1 MPQKQKGMAEQI
13 TRDTE
18 ALKLFFTEDIFLVP
32 NEVFPVREETPVSG
46 VLKKSEPA
54 AATAKQ
60 VETIDY
66 SYIGQNTRRILIM
79 VKGEEY
85 PESIGTGVVLLWNI
99 VKAIKLDPNDVAVF
113 NYSAY
118 PNLKFEEL
126 QAYFQ
131 PQLLISFGVE
141 SSALNLDSQPLQV
154 LVNLEKTNAIFSLT
168 LQGLDEDLNS
178 KKLLWKSLQ
187 QLTLS

>member
-32 NEVFPVREETPVSG
+32 NEVFPAETKHQASDAPIVQEPPVAIQKQTEKTNYHFIG
-46 VLKKSEPA
+46 KN
-54 AATAKQ
+54 AKH
-60 VETIDY
+60 
-66 SYIGQNTRRILIM
+66 ILIL

-85 PESIGTGVVLLWNI
+85 PESIGTGAALLWNI
-99 VKAIKLDPNDVAVF
+99 VKAIKLDPNDVAVL
-113 NYSAY
+113 NYSNY
-118 PNLKFEEL
+118 PNLQFDEL

-141 SSALNLDSQPLQV
+141 SAALNLGSQPLQV
-154 LVNLEKTNAIFSLT
+154 LVNLEKMNAIFSLT
-168 LQGLDEDLNS
+168 LRGLDEDINS

-187 QLTLS
+187 QLNLS

>member
-1 MPQKQKGMAEQI
+1 MPPKQKGMAEQI

-18 ALKLFFTEDIFLVP
+18 ALKLFFTEDIFLIP
-32 NEVFPVREETPVSG
+32 NEVFPTKEE
-46 VLKKSEPA
+46 EPA
-54 AATAKQ
+54 AAAKQ
-60 VETIDY
+60 VEKIKY
-66 SYIGQNTRRILIM
+66 SFIGQNARRILIM

-85 PESIGTGVVLLWNI
+85 PESTNTGVALLWNI

-118 PNLKFEEL
+118 PNLQLEEL

-141 SSALNLDSQPLQV
+141 STALNLDNQPLQV
-154 LVNLEKTNAIFSLT
+154 LVNLEKMNAIFSLT

>member
-1 MPQKQKGMAEQI
+1 MAGQI

-32 NEVFPVREETPVSG
+32 NEVQPAVKTAVETSELSTP
-46 VLKKSEPA
+46 EPA
-54 AATAKQ
+54 EKLVTPSPAK
-60 VETIDY
+60 IAY
-66 SYIGQNTRRILIM
+66 PSIGQNKRKILIL
-79 VKGEEY
+79 VKAAEY
-85 PESIGTGVVLLWNI
+85 PESTTQGVPLLWNI

-118 PNLKFEEL
+118 PNLPLEDL
-126 QAYFQ
+126 QTYFQ
-131 PQLLISFGVE
+131 PQLLISFGIE
-141 SSALNLDSQPLQV
+141 STALSISSQPLQV
-154 LVNLEKTNAIFSLT
+154 LVTLEKMNAIFSLT
-168 LQGLDEDLNS
+168 LKGLDEDINS